1 MSSKQ
6 WPSKKPVRAAQSKRF
21 EYGVLIRLL
30 LMFPGNDER
39 REKAAIL
46 KIELEARQ
54 MIGWH
59 LVISAI
65 LTSAAVAGCITY
77 LLGPPMASIAVDHQ
91 PYASRLSLSS
101 PDSAN
106 SKAAGKHLIENEKAA
121 IAYLEVAQEILRRAP
136 LAQASASTDQLI
148 FTARVPLPRKRPIP
162 R

>member
-1 MSSKQ
+1 
-6 WPSKKPVRAAQSKRF
+6 
-21 EYGVLIRLL
+21 
-30 LMFPGNDER
+30 
-39 REKAAIL
+39 
-46 KIELEARQ
+46 

-59 LVISAI
+59 LLISAI

-77 LLGPPMASIAVDHQ
+77 LLRPPMAFEVNQQ
-91 PYASRLSLSS
+91 PHVTRLSLSD
-101 PDSAN
+101 PDAAI
-106 SKAAGKHLIENEKAA
+106 SKAAAKHPIENEKAA